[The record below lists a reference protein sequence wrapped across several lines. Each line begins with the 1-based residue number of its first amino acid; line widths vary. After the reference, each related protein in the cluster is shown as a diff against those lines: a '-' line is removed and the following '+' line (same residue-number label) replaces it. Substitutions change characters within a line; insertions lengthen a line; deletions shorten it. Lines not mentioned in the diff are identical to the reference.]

1 MIKAFISHSSKQKE
15 FVKEL
20 VDILGRNF
28 CIVDCYDFEPAVKTI
43 NEIYK
48 RIEQSS
54 VFVLLL
60 SKESLES
67 DWVDKEIKYAKS
79 KLAVEDYARFWPYI
93 VDKDLKVEDCPD
105 WIKTDQ
111 CFNLKTFKSPIMLA
125 RDIDQKFRRIVWD
138 RDPKRKKVET
148 LMVGRNSDIDDFESI
163 FQSSRGLKLKSL
175 VVSGRNGVGKDMFIS
190 QCLQKTGYAVE
201 TDPYTISLDNNEG
214 VENFIIQLNAITKT
228 YDEDA
233 LLKELGK
240 SAKEKSIV
248 ATQLLNTVL
257 ESRSTIS
264 INDNLACVQANRH
277 LSDWIVDVV
286 ENSGMNNQLGLF
298 IKSSKVLHTFEDT
311 NHPSFGHI
319 MLKPLDSKDRT
330 KLFYNLIRIY
340 GIENITEADVQWFV
354 DRLLLSPAQIV
365 RAAEALS
372 KQPVQRVKRDIDS
385 LISWGDGQIKPFV
398 STFFGDAEKKNLLVI
413 LSKLDFVSYEIL
425 EKVFEERIIE
435 IMEMLQEMMDFGV
448 VTAFGPNEQYF
459 RLDHY
464 FSDYIKRCR
473 VTLPTDLD
481 ILLNDVLEEKIANSN
496 VITADTSVF
505 LYDAKKRIMS
515 GKACHNDFLIP
526 SVVVTSV
533 MEIYY
538 RQDYQSVINVC
549 RAVLNDIHNY
559 YPEQERELRYW
570 LCLALARKSDDSFFE
585 EVKHL
590 KDADHH
596 FLRGF
601 YHRIATDYSEAEKW
615 LKKALEKNPNLQRAK
630 RELVTVL
637 LAQSKFDSALTM
649 AQENY
654 EKDPDNSY
662 QIQGYFRCLVRKR
675 VKNRDDHQMLAELM
689 EAMKNNLSDKHE
701 ELYAAMN
708 IEYQFYVKNLGV
720 SDMIDVINVAES
732 TFPGSIN
739 VKRAAQPF
747 KLKQAMIIK
756 AIDYP
761 EDC

>member
-20 VDILGRNF
+20 VEKLGRDF

-43 NEIYK
+43 DEVYK
-48 RIEQSS
+48 KIEQST

-60 SKESLES
+60 SKESLKS
-67 DWVDKEIKYAKS
+67 DWVDKEIKCAKS
-79 KLAVEDYARFWPYI
+79 RLASENYARFWPYI
-93 VDKDLKVEDCPD
+93 VDDDLEVEDCPD
-105 WIKTDQ
+105 WIKTEQ
-111 CFNLKTFKSPIMLA
+111 CFNLKKFKSAIMLA

-138 RDPKRKKVET
+138 KDPKRKKIET
-148 LMVGRNSDIDDFESI
+148 LMVGRNSDIENFESI

-190 QCLQKTGYAVE
+190 QCLQKTGYGVE
-201 TDPYTISLDNNEG
+201 ADPYVISLHHNEG
-214 VENFIIQLNAITKT
+214 VEDFINQLNAITKT
-228 YDEDA
+228 YDDDA
-233 LLKELGK
+233 LFVELRK
-240 SAKEKSIV
+240 SAKEKSNV
-248 ATQLLNTVL
+248 AAQLLNTIL
-257 ESRSTIS
+257 DSKSTIS

-311 NHPSFGHI
+311 NHPNFGHI
-319 MLKPLDSKDRT
+319 MLKPLDTKDRT

-340 GIENITEADVQWFV
+340 DIKDFADSDVKWFV
-354 DRLLLSPAQIV
+354 DKLLLSPAQIV
-365 RAAEALS
+365 RAVEALS
-372 KQPVQRVKRDIDS
+372 KQSVQTVKRDIDS
-385 LISWGDGQIKPFV
+385 LINWGDCQIKPFV
-398 STFFGDAEKKNLLVI
+398 STFFKDEEKKNLLVI

-425 EKVFEERIIE
+425 EKIFEERIIE
-435 IMEMLQEMMDFGV
+435 TMKMLQEMMDFGV

-473 VTLPTDLD
+473 VALPPDLET
-481 ILLNDVLEEKIANSN
+481 LLNDVLEKKIANSE
-496 VITADTSVF
+496 VITDDASVF
-505 LYDAKKRIMS
+505 LYDVKKRIMT
-515 GKACHNDFLIP
+515 GKACNNDFLIP

-533 MEIYY
+533 MEVYDK
-538 RQDYQSVINVC
+538 QDYPSVISIC
-549 RAVLNDIHNY
+549 RTVLSDIHNY

-570 LCLALARKSDDSFFE
+570 LCLALARNKDESFFD
-585 EVKHL
+585 EVKQL

-596 FLRGF
+596 FLKGF
-601 YHRIATDYSEAEKW
+601 YHRIAANYLEAEKC
-615 LKKALEKNPNLQRAK
+615 LTKALEWNPNLQRAK

-637 LAQSKFDSALTM
+637 LAQSKYDSALSM

-675 VKNRDDHQMLAELM
+675 DKNRDDYKMLEELM
-689 EAMKNNLSDKHE
+689 EAMKDNLSNRHE

-708 IEYQFYVKNLGV
+708 IEYQYYVKNLGV
-720 SDMIDVINVAES
+720 LQMIDLIGEAES
-732 TFPGSIN
+732 AFPESIN
-739 VKRAAQPF
+739 VKRAAQQF
-747 KLKQAMIIK
+747 KLKQAIIPK
-756 AIDYP
+756 AVEYP
-761 EDC
+761 EEC